1 MTPCWENFKIGQAQ
15 LNTSIGVGSTEFH
28 VIRPSGH
35 LCRRYLLHYL
45 RQPSILVTGAL
56 RMTGSGGQRRV
67 PAKYLQELAIPLP
80 SLSEQRRIAAI
91 LDHADALRAKR
102 RQVLTH
108 LDALDRA
115 LFHHHFGLPNT
126 WRDRW
131 PVSTIGDLSQ
141 SVAYGTASKA
151 HSTGTW
157 PILRMGNITD
167 DGRLDLR

>member
-1 MTPCWENFKIGQAQ
+1 
-15 LNTSIGVGSTEFH
+15 
-28 VIRPSGH
+28 
-35 LCRRYLLHYL
+35 
-45 RQPSILVTGAL
+45 
-56 RMTGSGGQRRV
+56 
-67 PAKYLQELAIPLP
+67 
-80 SLSEQRRIAAI
+80 

-167 DGRLDLR
+167 DGRLDLRDLKYIDLNEAETQKYSVRRGDLLFNRTNSLVKVGKSAVIRTERPLAFCRLLASSTFRRFRNV